1 MSCIKSSEMVM
12 RTSSGLLI
20 RCAALFLLTGCLA
33 DDQAEQVESATNGQ
47 LMIPDTVRQELVQ
60 LGEEDQSIR
69 QGLTPDR
76 LQDTAFAKQMLRG
89 DSARTARLRMIIEA
103 YGWPDSVR
111 VGPEASKAAFLIL
124 QHSPVHGFQREL
136 LPTIEDLGQEG
147 AIPRDE
153 VALLVDRVL
162 VHEGQPQRYGTQ
174 FSMIDGRL
182 VLDSVADP
190 AGLEERRRSMGLPT
204 MDEYMKM
211 LEELYQIQV
220 VRQP

>member
-1 MSCIKSSEMVM
+1 M
-12 RTSSGLLI
+12 RTPSGLLI
-20 RCAALFLLTGCLA
+20 RYVALSLLTGCLA
-33 DDQAEQVESATNGQ
+33 DDQAGQEESATIRQ
-47 LMIPDTVRQELVQ
+47 LVIPDTVRQELVQ
-60 LGEEDQSIR
+60 LGEEDQAIR

-76 LQDTAFAKQMLRG
+76 MQDTVFAKQMLRA
-89 DSARTARLRMIIEA
+89 DSARTARLRLIIEA
-103 YGWPDSVR
+103 YGWPDSAR

-124 QHSPVHGFQREL
+124 QHSPVHEFQREM
-136 LPTIEDLGQEG
+136 LPTIENLGQGG

-153 VALLVDRVL
+153 AALLVDRVL

-211 LEELYQIQV
+211 LAELYEMQV
-220 VRQP
+220 GRQP